1 MPSEEG
7 KQVLKLL
14 AEGKID
20 AEQAYRLLA
29 AIGDVPGEGEPG
41 EAARERVKGK
51 FKEKFRGFEFAF
63 GGPEAPGA
71 PPGPPWP
78 GPWRSRGRL
87 LRIRITE
94 GGKQKVN
101 VMVPLGLA
109 RLGRIGGIADHI
121 AKRFDID
128 LREILRTV
136 ESTVGG
142 KIVDLVDDEGDR
154 VEIFVE

>member
-41 EAARERVKGK
+41 EAARDRAKGK
-51 FKEKFRGFEFAF
+51 FKEKFEGFEFAF
-63 GGPEAPGA
+63 GEPEMPGR
-71 PPGPPWP
+71 PWA

-121 AKRFDID
+121 AKRFDVD

-136 ESTVGG
+136 ESTAGG